1 MSESA
6 ADRVFRIEGLTAR
19 VGAIDILHGVDL
31 EVRPGEVHAV
41 MGPNGSG
48 KSTLSHVLMGRP
60 GYEVTGGSVT
70 LDGVDLLALPTW
82 QRARAGLFLALQ
94 HPTEVPGVSLESVVA
109 EAARAAGRPTEGI
122 HDLLVAEA
130 TRIGFEERFVSRP
143 MNVDLSGGEKKRN
156 EMLMLGAL
164 EPKYAVLDEIDSGLD
179 VDALAAVSRRVQEA
193 TEEDGLGVLA
203 ITHFSRLLE
212 VLEPDRVHVLAA
224 GRIQAVGGA
233 ELAQRLE
240 VEGYTGVLAE
250 AGASVGLPVG
260 VTHPDNHEAGFG
272 EDPFADP
279 TA

>member
-1 MSESA
+1 MNEA
-6 ADRVFRIEGLTAR
+6 AGERVLRIEGLMAR
-19 VGAIDILHGVDL
+19 VGDTDILHGIDL
-31 EVRPGEVHAV
+31 EIRPGEVHAV

-60 GYEVTGGSVT
+60 GYDVTGGSVT

-109 EAARAAGRPTEGI
+109 EATRTDGRTAEGI
-122 HDLLVAEA
+122 HDVLVAEA
-130 TRIGFEERFVSRP
+130 ARIGFDERFVSRP

-164 EPKYAVLDEIDSGLD
+164 QRHYAVLDEIDSGLD
-179 VDALAAVSRRVQEA
+179 VDALVAVSRRVQEA
-193 TEEDGLGVLA
+193 TEEDELGVLA

-224 GRIQAVGGA
+224 GRIQAVGGPEMA
-233 ELAQRLE
+233 ERLE
-240 VEGYTGVLAE
+240 SEGYAGVLAE
-250 AGASVGLPVG
+250 AGASVGLPTG
-260 VTHPDNHEAGFG
+260 VTHPDGPDAGFG

-279 TA
+279 LA